1 MICNCILAGTSACKN
16 CPNNY
21 EYEEYKL
28 NIRVV
33 NTFVPETND
42 YLKIISELSKHIDT
56 LREENKELRNELNAQ
71 KD

>member
-28 NIRVV
+28 NTRVV
-33 NTFVPETND
+33 NTFVPETCV
-42 YLKIISELSKHIDT
+42 
-56 LREENKELRNELNAQ
+56 
-71 KD
+71 